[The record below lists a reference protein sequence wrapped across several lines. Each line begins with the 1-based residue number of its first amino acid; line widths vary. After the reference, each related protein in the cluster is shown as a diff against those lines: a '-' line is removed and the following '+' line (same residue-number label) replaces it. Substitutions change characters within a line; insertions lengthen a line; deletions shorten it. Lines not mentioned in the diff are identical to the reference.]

1 MKRYSTSLISGK
13 IQIKTSLRYYLTPVR
28 MTVIKKQK
36 TSVRVWLY
44 CNHCTLLV
52 RMQNGVMTME
62 NSIVVLKKKL
72 KIELPYVPAIPFLGI
87 YPKGLKLGSWR
98 NISTSMFPAALFTI
112 SEMWKQLKSIDEWM
126 KKENGY
132 MYTLE
137 YYSILKKKE
146 IMQ

>member
-13 IQIKTSLRYYLTPVR
+13 IQIKTTLRYYLTPVR

-36 TSVRVWLY
+36 TSVRVWIY

-52 RMQNGVMTME
+52 RMQNGVMIMG

-72 KIELPYVPAIPFLGI
+72 KIELSYVPAIPFLGI

-98 NISTSMFPAALFTI
+98 KVSTSMFPAALFTI
-112 SEMWKQLKSIDEWM
+112 SKMWKQPKSIEEWM
-126 KKENGY
+126 NKENVVYVYNGI
-132 MYTLE
+132 LFN
-137 YYSILKKKE
+137 LKK
-146 IMQ
+146 